1 MLASS
6 YAAFLIK
13 QRRCADAARV
23 LEAAAAAPAPPAAVL
38 HLAGLSQACLGNLE
52 VAAKYLER
60 AEALKPDDAD
70 LHLALAEVYE
80 RTGKKAEAKRQ
91 RTLARKQQ

>member
-1 MLASS
+1 
-6 YAAFLIK
+6 
-13 QRRCADAARV
+13 
-23 LEAAAAAPAPPAAVL
+23 VL